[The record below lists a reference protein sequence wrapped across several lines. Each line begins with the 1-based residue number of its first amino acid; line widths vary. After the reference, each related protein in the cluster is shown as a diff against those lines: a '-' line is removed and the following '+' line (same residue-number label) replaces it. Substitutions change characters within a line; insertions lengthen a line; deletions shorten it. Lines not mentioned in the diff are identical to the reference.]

1 MDWRLFMVPIVGAVI
16 GYATNW
22 IAVKMLFYPHHEK
35 RLFGRKLPFTPGV
48 IPKGKERLARAAGQV
63 IEKHLLN
70 EEILRPVLLSDPMR
84 EKIGQTL
91 EDWKQGIGDKSVKD
105 LLADSMGENKL
116 EALAQ
121 ETEERISD
129 HITEKI
135 LAMDPAAL
143 LVDKLME
150 EARAMLADSMLGM
163 MFGSS
168 LLEKIGG
175 QVRLK
180 ADEFIQAHLHDYV
193 RDMVKSESDNIQN
206 KTLGDLIG
214 RFEDRGGPLENY
226 VYDIYENLVVKNLPA
241 ILSALNFSRIVQDRI
256 NAMPVEEVEELVL
269 YIMEKELAA
278 VVNIG
283 ALIGFVLGLF
293 NVLILKI

>member
-150 EARAMLADSMLGM
+150 EARAMLRALSGKTHHVLTGLYLRYGDRAVLVHDRSDVQFAPLSDREIEHYLDCGEYADKAGSYGIQGRAGIFVRKIDGDYQNVVGLPCRKFYEETVKLLG
-163 MFGSS
+163 FWP
-168 LLEKIGG
+168 
-175 QVRLK
+175 
-180 ADEFIQAHLHDYV
+180 Y
-193 RDMVKSESDNIQN
+193 
-206 KTLGDLIG
+206 
-214 RFEDRGGPLENY
+214 
-226 VYDIYENLVVKNLPA
+226 
-241 ILSALNFSRIVQDRI
+241 
-256 NAMPVEEVEELVL
+256 
-269 YIMEKELAA
+269 
-278 VVNIG
+278 
-283 ALIGFVLGLF
+283 
-293 NVLILKI
+293 

>member
-1 MDWRLFMVPIVGAVI
+1 MSWKMFMVPIVGAII

-22 IAVKMLFYPHHEK
+22 IAVKMLFYPHYEK
-35 RLFGRKLPFTPGV
+35 YFFGRRMPFTPGV
-48 IPKGKERLARAAGQV
+48 IPKGKDRLARAAGQV
-63 IEKHLLN
+63 IEKYLLN
-70 EEILRPVLLSDPMR
+70 EEILRSVLLSDRMK

-91 EDWKQGIGDKSVKD
+91 EDWKQNIGDKSVKD
-105 LLADSMGENKL
+105 LLADYMGQNEL
-116 EALAQ
+116 EALAH

-129 HITEKI
+129 HITKKI
-135 LAMDPAAL
+135 LAMDPATL

-175 QVRLK
+175 HVRVK
-180 ADEFIQAHLHDYV
+180 ADEFIQAHLHEYV
-193 RDMVKSESDNIQN
+193 SDMVKNESDNIQS
-206 KTLGDLIG
+206 KTGSDLIA
-214 RFEDRGGPLENY
+214 RFEDHGRPLDTF
-226 VYDIYENLVVKNLPA
+226 VYDIYEKLVVNNLPA
-241 ILSALNFSRIVQDRI
+241 ILGALNFSQIVEDRI
-256 NAMPVEEVEELVL
+256 SAMPVEEVEELVL

-293 NVLILKI
+293 NVLILSI